1 MASEKGEA
9 RPAAGGSGTTTS
21 ETNAGIVT
29 TDSGTDQG
37 SGGDGVGGGD
47 GGATGALDTDE
58 LPIIDQDSD
67 KFEGWMYQGGPYGV
81 WATARKTGD
90 DAGLTKEIVR
100 AAGHAWAGG
109 YEWGAPN
116 LLHDNVK
123 AYLIWVLERAH
134 CNHHAKRTALR
145 IFSQLPDSC
154 EELFTDLKEVVVQL
168 AEDLAVEMD
177 GHCSREGLRDVL
189 GGLTIP
195 DRDPAAPPL
204 SQALFFAP
212 MSPHVQA
219 CLRSLITRLGKHD
232 YENILLR
239 LLILVSHILDP
250 EFNGFVTDIA
260 AWSKVPVKVRD
271 VNPKL
276 FGRMQNKLE
285 ADHARDVAANP
296 ALGSVAPGALNLDA
310 VRKAVCVETAEE
322 QAQVWETVQAKCP
335 NGVLRV
341 KNLFTSQDSGANGM
355 RFVLV
360 NMPFSSSYVTWSS
373 LLTLHKQ
380 LIDRAVSAA
389 WLANVSWASQ
399 TQWQETAK
407 VLRAL
412 IKEPQFAHKFAHSK
426 ISMIVELQLHLEYYV
441 NCRKKTHFWFKLQ
454 RADSIAALRSDTA
467 KFRHNND

>member
-1 MASEKGEA
+1 M
-9 RPAAGGSGTTTS
+9 
-21 ETNAGIVT
+21 
-29 TDSGTDQG
+29 
-37 SGGDGVGGGD
+37 
-47 GGATGALDTDE
+47 
-58 LPIIDQDSD
+58 
-67 KFEGWMYQGGPYGV
+67 
-81 WATARKTGD
+81 
-90 DAGLTKEIVR
+90 
-100 AAGHAWAGG
+100 
-109 YEWGAPN
+109 
-116 LLHDNVK
+116 
-123 AYLIWVLERAH
+123 LERAH

-239 LLILVSHILDP
+239 LLILVGHSAHVHLVTVHLAPSGSVHHPHTPPPPRVSICSVKWWCATKCESGSPAQVSHILDP

-322 QAQVWETVQAKCP
+322 QAQVWETVQAKFP

-407 VLRAL
+407 VLCAL